1 MECFVVD
8 ISSDSEDE
16 DCAPGRAGRLSVD
29 WIDELLDRAV
39 GRRMEESDDVLV
51 LDGFSLPAVKR
62 RRTNPEPLSLRK
74 CENDDDDECLVL
86 EVDPGKPVVV
96 ADDKVSGGFEEDDLL
111 IVAEK
116 GQVSI
121 FSDLFSSSLFFLATC
136 KSIRVSASCFFML
149 VMTRNIDEWE
159 HRP

>member
-8 ISSDSEDE
+8 ITSEDE
-16 DCAPGRAGRLSVD
+16 DCAPGRAGRLPVD
-29 WIDELLDRAV
+29 WVDELLDREV
-39 GRRMEESDDVLV
+39 GRRMEESDDVWV
-51 LDGFSLPAVKR
+51 LDGFSFPVVKR
-62 RRTNPEPLSLRK
+62 RWTNPEPLSLRK

-86 EVDPGKPVVV
+86 EVDPDKPVVV
-96 ADDKVSGGFEEDDLL
+96 ADEKVSGGFEEDDLF

-121 FSDLFSSSLFFLATC
+121 FSDLFSSSLFVLATC
-136 KSIRVSASCFFML
+136 KSIRVSASCLFVH

-159 HRP
+159 YRP